1 MRAMNK
7 SFVLFLTCTFL
18 LGSMG
23 WCEEKIMRK
32 KLPEP
37 KYRSAVSLEET
48 LKNRRS
54 VRNYSKTPISLD
66 YVAQLLWS
74 AQGMTTNWGGRTSPS
89 AGALYPLEVYAI
101 TGNVENLSPGAY
113 RYDPKV
119 HEIIMIAEGDLRA
132 KLASAAL
139 GQNSIR
145 EGAISLVFTAV
156 YQRTTRRYGD
166 RGIQYVH
173 IETGHAGQNVCL
185 QAEALGMG
193 AVPIGAFN
201 DDEVRRLLNLPRD
214 ERPLYIIPVGNK

>member
-1 MRAMNK
+1 MKAVIK
-7 SFVLFLTCTFL
+7 IFFLFLTCTFL

-23 WCEEKIMRK
+23 WCEEKTMRK

-37 KYRSAVSLEET
+37 KFRSAVSLEES

-54 VRNYSKTPISLD
+54 VRNYSKNPITLD
-66 YVAQLLWS
+66 HVAQLLWA
-74 AQGMTTNWGGRTSPS
+74 AQGVTTGWGGRTSPS

-101 TGNVENLSPGAY
+101 IGNVENFPPGAY
-113 RYDPKV
+113 RYDPKA
-119 HEIIMIAEGDLRA
+119 HEIIMIAEGDLRTR
-132 KLASAAL
+132 LASAAL

-156 YQRTTRRYGD
+156 YQKTTRRYGD

-173 IETGHAGQNVCL
+173 METGHAGQNVCL

-193 AVPIGAFN
+193 AVPVGAFN
-201 DDEVRRLLNLPRD
+201 DEEVRILLNLPKD
-214 ERPLYIIPVGNK
+214 ERPLYIIPVGKK